1 MIVSNFKKNIK
12 RYLISSIVICLIFSK
27 PAISLDYQHYEK
39 WVENFFIYNFSNN
52 VNSKFIKNIINKSK
66 LKKNDFYKIDKIIN
80 RIHDKDFINPE
91 NYFDINK
98 LLIRSQKAI
107 KLSEYFEAELNTI
120 ETKFEIPKS
129 IILSIWAVESDFGN
143 AELPFSS
150 LKAIVFHIY
159 KEKRKKYFMDELKSI
174 LVIIANKKIDTDKIL
189 GSSYGAMGQ
198 PQFMPSNYLKYGV
211 DYDNDGKVDLW
222 DSEVDILASIANFLS
237 SFGWEKNLKWGTE
250 VTKTEKFPCYLEG
263 PDIKKSLMDWK
274 SYGIIP
280 VDKNSFKNLPYST
293 KTSLLMPKGEYG
305 PKFLVTKNFY
315 VLKKYNFSDFYAL
328 YVSTLANLIEGKKLF
343 KGKWI
348 KTTKLNYK
356 KILELQHSL
365 TKKGLDVGELD
376 GLIGFKTR
384 RSIGKNQEEL
394 KQKITCYPK

>member
-1 MIVSNFKKNIK
+1 MTVCDVKKNIR
-12 RYLISSIVICLIFSK
+12 RYLVSSIFICLIFSK
-27 PAISLDYQHYEK
+27 PAISLNYQHYEK
-39 WVENFFIYNFSNN
+39 WVENFFINNFHNN
-52 VNSKFIKNIINKSK
+52 FNSEFIKNIIKKSK
-66 LKKNDFYKIDKIIN
+66 LKKGEFYKIDKIIN

-107 KLSEYFEAELNTI
+107 KLSEYFESDLNTI
-120 ETKFEIPKS
+120 EIKFEIPKS

-143 AELPFSS
+143 AKLPFSS

-159 KEKRKKYFMDELKSI
+159 REKRKNYFMNELKSI
-174 LVIIANKKIDTDKIL
+174 LFIIKNKKIDTNKIL

-198 PQFMPSNYLKYGV
+198 PQFMPSNYLKYGI

-222 DSEVDILASIANFLS
+222 NSEVDILASIANFLN

-250 VTKTEKFPCYLEG
+250 VTKTKKYPCYLEG
-263 PDIKKSLMDWK
+263 PDIKKSIKDWK

-328 YVSTLANLIEGKKLF
+328 YVSILANLIEGEKLF
-343 KGKWI
+343 NGKWI
-348 KTTKLNYK
+348 KTTKLHRE

-365 TKKGLDVGELD
+365 IKKGLEVGKLD

-384 RSIGKNQEEL
+384 GSIGKNQEEL

>member
-1 MIVSNFKKNIK
+1 MKISDFKKNIK
-12 RYLISSIVICLIFSK
+12 RYLISSTIICLIFSK
-27 PAISLDYQHYEK
+27 PAISLNYEHYEN
-39 WVENFFIYNFSNN
+39 WVENFFINNFTNNFS
-52 VNSKFIKNIINKSK
+52 SEFIKNIINKSK
-66 LKKNDFYKIDKIIN
+66 LKKNNFYKIDRIIN
-80 RIHDKDFINPE
+80 RIHDRDFINPE

-98 LLIRSQKAI
+98 LRIRSQKAI
-107 KLSEYFEAELNTI
+107 RLSEYFEEELNTI

-129 IILSIWAVESDFGN
+129 ILLSIWAVESDFGN
-143 AELPFSS
+143 AELPFTS
-150 LKAIVFHIY
+150 LKSIVFHIY
-159 KEKRKKYFMDELKSI
+159 RDKRKNYFMNELKSI
-174 LVIIANKKIDTDKIL
+174 LFIIENKKIDTNKML
-189 GSSYGAMGQ
+189 SSSYGAMGQ

-211 DYDNDGKVDLW
+211 DYDNDGNVDLW

-237 SFGWEKNLKWGTE
+237 SFGWEKNLEWGTE
-250 VTKTEKFPCYLEG
+250 VTKTEKLPCYLEG

-280 VDKNSFKNLPYST
+280 VDKHSFENLPDST

-365 TKKGLDVGELD
+365 IKKGLDVGELD

-394 KQKITCYPK
+394 KQRITCYPK